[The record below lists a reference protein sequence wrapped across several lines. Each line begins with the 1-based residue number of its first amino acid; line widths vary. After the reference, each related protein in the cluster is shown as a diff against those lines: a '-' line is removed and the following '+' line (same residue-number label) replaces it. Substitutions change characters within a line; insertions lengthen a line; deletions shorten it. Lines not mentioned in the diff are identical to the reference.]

1 MADVTMEPSEFEQLI
16 DEAREALDQG
26 DDVRAVAVADQ
37 LIAAAPDDRTAR
49 VIRAQGLL
57 GMANPQEALDEA
69 RRAAELAPDV
79 DEVHRLLATAAWQAR
94 RLHLAQQS
102 FERAVEL
109 SGYRAEVLA
118 DFARFMATER
128 GPRPAEKIARQ
139 AIEADANSATAW
151 TALGLTQYKL
161 RRHGEAE
168 ESLRRALQID
178 PDDTDAKAT
187 LAMLM
192 QDTGRGQ
199 QAEVLVELLED
210 APGSKDFVESV
221 RGEAKRRKIAK
232 MLVERD
238 ALPEGPPQD
247 LQHRY
252 ALWLFAICAA
262 AAGLALLL
270 KPSMPLGV
278 SVCVIL
284 PLMFLWYLRRS
295 LR

>member
-1 MADVTMEPSEFEQLI
+1 MEPFEFEKLI
-16 DEAREALDQG
+16 DEARDALDRG
-26 DDVRAVAVADQ
+26 DDVRAVAIADQ

-49 VIRAQGLL
+49 VIRARGLL
-57 GMANPQEALDEA
+57 CMANPREALDEA

-79 DEVHRLLATAAWQAR
+79 DEVHWLLATAAWQAR

-128 GPRPAEKIARQ
+128 GPRPTEKIARQ
-139 AIEADANSATAW
+139 AIEADANSAIAW
-151 TALGLTQYKL
+151 TALGLAQFRL
-161 RRHGEAE
+161 HRRGEAE

-178 PDDTDAKAT
+178 PENTDAQAT
-187 LAMLM
+187 MAMLL

-210 APGSKDFVESV
+210 APGTNDFVDSV
-221 RGEAKRRKIAK
+221 RGEAKRRKIAQ

-252 ALWLFAICAA
+252 ALWLVGICAA
-262 AAGLALLL
+262 VAAVAVLL
-270 KPSMPLGV
+270 KPSMPLGA
-278 SVCVIL
+278 SICVIL

-295 LR
+295 LK

>member
-1 MADVTMEPSEFEQLI
+1 MIGVTMEPSEFEKLI
-16 DEAREALDQG
+16 DEARDALDRG
-26 DDVRAVAVADQ
+26 DDVRAVAIADQ

-57 GMANPQEALDEA
+57 GMASPQEAVDEA
-69 RRAAELAPDV
+69 RLAAELAPNV
-79 DEVHRLLATAAWQAR
+79 DEVHWLLATAAWQAR

-118 DFARFMATER
+118 DFAWFMAAER

-139 AIEADANSATAW
+139 AIEADANSSIAW
-151 TALGLTQYKL
+151 TALGLAQYKL
-161 RRHGEAE
+161 RRRGEAE
-168 ESLRRALQID
+168 ESLRRALQIN
-178 PDDTDAKAT
+178 PDDTGAQSAM
-187 LAMLM
+187 AMLL

-210 APGSKDFVESV
+210 APGTKDFVESA
-221 RGEAKRRKIAK
+221 RGEAKRRKIAQ
-232 MLVERD
+232 MLLERD

-252 ALWLFAICAA
+252 ALWLIAICAA
-262 AAGLALLL
+262 AAALALLL

-295 LR
+295 LK